1 MQSSLKPPAVA
12 CKVLASIEA
21 IAVAW
26 FMIGLDV
33 NLLLA
38 TTPNRDAPDDWG
50 TPAYDHRLYVSIAIT
65 SLIAVLVVVPNRW
78 LVFSRAVFG
87 PSLIVALLPLCFSL
101 FLICS
106 EFHILSYQLFETAM
120 GGAIMILLSAP
131 WPLSLIISRMR
142 LRRGEIFTYA

>member
-38 TTPNRDAPDDWG
+38 TTPSRDAPDDWG

-106 EFHILSYQLFETAM
+106 LFRELFETAM
-120 GGAIMILLSAP
+120 FGAIMILLSAP